1 MADLPSNRVKP
12 DDPPFTYTGMDYFG
26 PFNIKHGRKRY
37 GVLFTCMNS
46 RAVHI
51 EIADSMDTSSCINA
65 LRRFL
70 ARRGHVKEITFD
82 NGTNLVGASHQL
94 VEAIKELDETAL
106 QRFASSHEIQW
117 KFNTPSASHHGGV
130 WERMIR
136 TVRKILQAL
145 LTEQH
150 IKVARSDDELHTLMC
165 EVENTINSRPLKD
178 VGGPNRPVCTNPE
191 PPATAAQPRN
201 APTRSI
207 HRERC
212 LLQKTLETS
221 TIPSRPILE
230 KMGCR
235 IPTNAPNTSKV
246 AETQDKSSSR

>member
-26 PFNIKHGRKRY
+26 PFNIKHGRSIRKRY

-70 ARRGHVKEITFD
+70 ARRGHVKEITSD

-117 KFNTPSASHHGGV
+117 KFNTPPLPTMEECGSA
-130 WERMIR
+130 
-136 TVRKILQAL
+136 
-145 LTEQH
+145 
-150 IKVARSDDELHTLMC
+150 
-165 EVENTINSRPLKD
+165 
-178 VGGPNRPVCTNPE
+178 
-191 PPATAAQPRN
+191 
-201 APTRSI
+201 
-207 HRERC
+207 
-212 LLQKTLETS
+212 
-221 TIPSRPILE
+221 
-230 KMGCR
+230 
-235 IPTNAPNTSKV
+235 
-246 AETQDKSSSR
+246 